1 MRLISLARYTNSL
14 RLLNS
19 LAVLSIREW
28 YINALQTITH
38 DAIAANNVRTSNSN
52 TRACGGGGGGGA
64 RLSRETTS
72 TSLAHKNKRALILRA
87 ATVRKETQQQ
97 QAPRATSSRKN
108 TTFLADSAQDSSS
121 STTHNGA
128 RFTHLFVSPCSRVIR
143 VTRRTSRSYRAVR
156 PLHSQK
162 HSVARSRARIPYS
175 YLAAEWESSDRRPST
190 HGNVQENKREH
201 TLRCKETGG
210 CTPERSCIR
219 DTP

>member
-1 MRLISLARYTNSL
+1 MVHQRPANDNARRDCSEQREDQQQQHAHMRGGGRGGGKAITRNNLHLTCAQKQTC
-14 RLLNS
+14 LNS
-19 LAVLSIREW
+19 
-28 YINALQTITH
+28 
-38 DAIAANNVRTSNSN
+38 TSSDSQE
-52 TRACGGGGGGGA
+52 RD
-64 RLSRETTS
+64 
-72 TSLAHKNKRALILRA
+72 
-87 ATVRKETQQQ
+87 TQQQ
-97 QAPRATSSRKN
+97 QAPRTTSSRKN

-121 STTHNGA
+121 STTPNGA

-175 YLAAEWESSDRRPST
+175 YLAAEWESSDRRTST
-190 HGNVQENKREH
+190 HGKVQENKREH